1 MELDI
6 LIITNALATSLSLL
20 VAVVMMLN
28 KNNIFHK
35 IIPYVILALA
45 LYNLIDL
52 LNLSVNHAYFYSLFN
67 IRYSQFQNYILAF
80 NSFAIPLALML
91 LLITNSKADF
101 KYSKIFSL
109 PFFIFF
115 FFSFFL
121 AFFFFEKQYKKTILF
136 SYFCLCTIFYFYI
149 ILVNKKTYKENNIY
163 HFIMIS
169 LWTFVLFETFNF
181 TYLIYNDLFFTDVFN
196 LHSGLDYNA
205 SFSSD
210 LIIKYLYNLALIIMF
225 LSFILNPKL
234 LFGSYYFESKP
245 KPDKYQ
251 KPKNHWSNIRLKK
264 IVTVDYKT
272 FNDLEEHSLNIIDK
286 LIEIEAKF
294 INNTV
299 AYDNIEDVSQLINE
313 KTHHVEFIFKY
324 HNILS
329 FSKYILKLKM
339 LRAAFLIEEGYLI
352 NNSVND
358 LSALSGYNS
367 RSAFFTKFKEI
378 NGFSPTRY

>member
-136 SYFCLCTIFYFYI
+136 SYFCFCTIFYFYI
-149 ILVNKKTYKENNIY
+149 I
-163 HFIMIS
+163 
-169 LWTFVLFETFNF
+169 
-181 TYLIYNDLFFTDVFN
+181 
-196 LHSGLDYNA
+196 
-205 SFSSD
+205 
-210 LIIKYLYNLALIIMF
+210 
-225 LSFILNPKL
+225 
-234 LFGSYYFESKP
+234 
-245 KPDKYQ
+245 
-251 KPKNHWSNIRLKK
+251 
-264 IVTVDYKT
+264 
-272 FNDLEEHSLNIIDK
+272 
-286 LIEIEAKF
+286 
-294 INNTV
+294 
-299 AYDNIEDVSQLINE
+299 
-313 KTHHVEFIFKY
+313 
-324 HNILS
+324 
-329 FSKYILKLKM
+329 
-339 LRAAFLIEEGYLI
+339 
-352 NNSVND
+352 
-358 LSALSGYNS
+358 
-367 RSAFFTKFKEI
+367 
-378 NGFSPTRY
+378 